1 MKNEVNELT
10 RRDALKKMA
19 AGGAAAAAS
28 VFWVDALASAAEQ
41 HAEHYHAAAAA
52 ATGPWTPK
60 VLSADQNATVV
71 ALAEI
76 IIPETDT
83 PGATKANVNQFVD
96 YVLVNA
102 TAGRS
107 PEVPRQPRVARR
119 PRDRRMHGST
129 FVKAAP
135 DTQLAVV
142 TALSTQPA
150 GTPGGDF
157 FRAIKSLT
165 VTGYYTSEVAMREEI
180 GDDGN
185 MFFTEF
191 KGCSTRNTSRRRS
204 IRSRRSRRVAQSG

>member
-1 MKNEVNELT
+1 MKTDLS
-10 RRDALKKMA
+10 RRDALKKIA

-52 ATGPWTPK
+52 ATGPWIPK
-60 VLSADQNATVV
+60 VLTADQNATVV

-102 TAGRS
+102 T
-107 PEVPRQPRVARR
+107 PENKQKFLDSLAWLDGHVKET
-119 PRDRRMHGST
+119 HGST
-129 FVKAAP
+129 FIGVSP

-142 TALSTQPA
+142 TALSTQPE

-157 FRAIKSLT
+157 FRAIKSMT
-165 VTGYYTSEVAMREEI
+165 VTGFYTSEVGMRDEI

-185 MFFTEF
+185 MFFAEF
-191 KGCSTRNTSRRRS
+191 KGCNHPEH
-204 IRSRRSRRVAQSG
+204 Q

>member
-1 MKNEVNELT
+1 MIS
-10 RRDALKKMA
+10 RREALKKIA

-28 VFWVDALASAAEQ
+28 TFWVDALATAAEQ
-41 HAEHYHAAAAA
+41 HAEHYHATAAAA
-52 ATGPWTPK
+52 AGPWAPK

-102 TAGRS
+102 T
-107 PEVPRQPRVARR
+107 PEDKQKFLDSLTWLDGHVTEA
-119 PRDRRMHGST
+119 HGST
-129 FVKAAP
+129 FLKASP

-142 TALSTQPA
+142 TALSTQPD
-150 GTPGGDF
+150 GTSGGDF

-165 VTGYYTSEVAMREEI
+165 VTGFYTSEVGMRDEI

-185 MFFTEF
+185 MFFAEF
-191 KGCSTRNTSRRRS
+191 KGCDHPEHH
-204 IRSRRSRRVAQSG
+204 

>member
-1 MKNEVNELT
+1 MTVT
-10 RRDALKKMA
+10 RRDALKKIA
-19 AGGAAAAAS
+19 AGGAAAATS
-28 VFWVDALASAAEQ
+28 IFWVDALAAAAEQ

-52 ATGPWTPK
+52 AAGPWTPK

-96 YVLVNA
+96 YVLANAATDRQKFVDSLAWLDAHVNE
-102 TAGRS
+102 T
-107 PEVPRQPRVARR
+107 
-119 PRDRRMHGST
+119 HGTT
-129 FVKAAP
+129 FVKASP
-135 DTQLAVV
+135 DTQMAVV
-142 TALSTQPA
+142 TALSTQPS
-150 GTPGGDF
+150 GSPGGDF

-165 VTGYYTSEVAMREEI
+165 VTGYYTSEIAMRDEI

-191 KGCSTRNTSRRRS
+191 KGCTHPEH
-204 IRSRRSRRVAQSG
+204 Q

>member
-1 MKNEVNELT
+1 MTNELT

-19 AGGAAAAAS
+19 AGGAAAVTS

-76 IIPETDT
+76 IIPATET
-83 PGATKANVNQFVD
+83 PGATKAGVNQFVD

-102 TAGRS
+102 TAGD
-107 PEVPRQPRVARR
+107 RQKFLDSLAWLDGHVKET
-119 PRDRRMHGST
+119 HGST
-129 FVKAAP
+129 FVKAVP

-142 TALSTQPA
+142 TALSTQPT

-157 FRAIKSLT
+157 LRAIKSLT

-191 KGCSTRNTSRRRS
+191 KGCEHPEHK
-204 IRSRRSRRVAQSG
+204 

>member
-1 MKNEVNELT
+1 MIS

-28 VFWVDALASAAEQ
+28 TFWVDTLAAAAEQ

-60 VLSADQNATVV
+60 VLSDGQNAAVV

-76 IIPETDT
+76 IIPATDT

-96 YVLVNA
+96 YVLANSSADERTKFLDSLSWLDGHVNE
-102 TAGRS
+102 T
-107 PEVPRQPRVARR
+107 
-119 PRDRRMHGST
+119 HGST
-129 FVKAAP
+129 FLKASP

-150 GTPGGDF
+150 GTPGADF
-157 FRAIKSLT
+157 FRAIKQLT
-165 VTGYYTSEVAMREEI
+165 VTGFYASEVGMRDEI

-185 MFFTEF
+185 MFFAEF
-191 KGCSTRNTSRRRS
+191 KGCDHPEH
-204 IRSRRSRRVAQSG
+204 Q

>member
-1 MKNEVNELT
+1 MIS
-10 RRDALKKMA
+10 RREALKKMA

-28 VFWVDALASAAEQ
+28 TVWVDALASAAEQ

-52 ATGPWTPK
+52 SSGPWTPK
-60 VLSADQNATVV
+60 VLSADQNAAVV

-96 YVLVNA
+96 SVLAGA
-102 TAGRS
+102 TAGDRQQFLDSLAWLDRHVTETHASTFLKAS
-107 PEVPRQPRVARR
+107 PE
-119 PRDRRMHGST
+119 
-129 FVKAAP
+129 
-135 DTQLAVV
+135 TQLAVV

-165 VTGYYTSEVAMREEI
+165 VTGFYTSEVGMRDEI
-180 GDDGN
+180 GDDGT
-185 MFFTEF
+185 MFFAEF
-191 KGCSTRNTSRRRS
+191 KGCDHPEH
-204 IRSRRSRRVAQSG
+204 Q

>member
-1 MKNEVNELT
+1 MIS

-19 AGGAAAAAS
+19 VGGAAAATS

-60 VLSADQNATVV
+60 VLTADQNATVV

-96 YVLVNA
+96 YVLLKA
-102 TAGRS
+102 TPPDKQKFLDSLAWLDGHVQ
-107 PEVPRQPRVARR
+107 ET
-119 PRDRRMHGST
+119 HKST
-129 FVKAAP
+129 FIGASAE
-135 DTQLAVV
+135 TQLAVV
-142 TALSTQPA
+142 TALSTLPA
-150 GTPGGDF
+150 DTPGGDF

-165 VTGYYTSEVAMREEI
+165 VTGFYSSEVGMRDEI

-185 MFFTEF
+185 MFFAEF
-191 KGCSTRNTSRRRS
+191 KGCTHPEH
-204 IRSRRSRRVAQSG
+204 Q

>member
-1 MKNEVNELT
+1 MIS

-19 AGGAAAAAS
+19 AGGAAAAS

-52 ATGPWTPK
+52 ATGPWAPK
-60 VLSADQNATVV
+60 VLSADQNATVI

-102 TAGRS
+102 TTAD
-107 PEVPRQPRVARR
+107 RQKFLGSLAWLDGHVNET
-119 PRDRRMHGST
+119 HGAT

-135 DTQLAVV
+135 DAQLAVV

-150 GTPGGDF
+150 GSPGGDF

-165 VTGYYTSEVAMREEI
+165 VTGYYTSEIGMREEI

-185 MFFTEF
+185 MFFAAF
-191 KGCSTRNTSRRRS
+191 KGCEHPEH
-204 IRSRRSRRVAQSG
+204 Q